1 MPAHSN
7 LTRTQTVAVE
17 THGCKL
23 NQADSSVVASEFARA
38 GFRLVSTLEPADIYV
53 VNSCTVT
60 HVADR
65 KARRAIRA
73 ARRRNPGATIVAT
86 GCFAQRAPA
95 ELEKLPE
102 VDLVIGNTDKPT
114 LVRRVSEWRGGPP
127 VPCAVGD
134 DVQPL
139 APRIARTRAAVKIQE
154 GCDQVCAYCIVPRV
168 RGRER
173 SIPPEEIL
181 ARIDDHVA
189 SGYREVV
196 LTGTQLGTYGFDLDG
211 ITLEGLVRLVLER
224 TGIERLRVSS
234 LQPQEITPGLIR
246 LWSDGRLCPHF
257 HLPLQSGSDGV
268 LQRMRR
274 RYTRGLFGEVVDMI
288 RDSVP
293 GVAITTDVIAGF
305 PGESERDFEDTS
317 ELCERVG
324 FAAMHVFPYS
334 SRPGTS
340 AAHFGGTVSGKTKS
354 ERMERLL
361 DLSRSGA
368 ADFRGGF
375 KGEARPVLWEEAVK
389 GEGGALWSGLTD
401 NYIRVR
407 ARSRLALSNTIT
419 RARLGDFEK
428 NVVSAE
434 VLGPPS

>member
-1 MPAHSN
+1 
-7 LTRTQTVAVE
+7 
-17 THGCKL
+17 
-23 NQADSSVVASEFARA
+23 
-38 GFRLVSTLEPADIYV
+38 
-53 VNSCTVT
+53 
-60 HVADR
+60 
-65 KARRAIRA
+65 
-73 ARRRNPGATIVAT
+73 
-86 GCFAQRAPA
+86 
-95 ELEKLPE
+95 
-102 VDLVIGNTDKPT
+102 
-114 LVRRVSEWRGGPP
+114 
-127 VPCAVGD
+127 
-134 DVQPL
+134 
-139 APRIARTRAAVKIQE
+139 
-154 GCDQVCAYCIVPRV
+154 
-168 RGRER
+168 
-173 SIPPEEIL
+173 
-181 ARIDDHVA
+181 
-189 SGYREVV
+189 
-196 LTGTQLGTYGFDLDG
+196 
-211 ITLEGLVRLVLER
+211 
-224 TGIERLRVSS
+224 
-234 LQPQEITPGLIR
+234 
-246 LWSDGRLCPHF
+246 
-257 HLPLQSGSDGV
+257 
-268 LQRMRR
+268 
-274 RYTRGLFGEVVDMI
+274 MI